1 MTNSTVHAARL
12 FLLFSSF
19 AAFAACASPDDS
31 ASEDPEATAEG
42 LAAEVEQW
50 RASIVASP
58 SNQEGCFQAS
68 FPSLTWEKVECGK
81 TPTRPIGRPAP
92 VPETVGNGD
101 DFAAEVT
108 SGLISQTIGTFPTVT
123 GVTSESDDSEK
134 NIYSIQLN
142 SNFMSGTA
150 ACKGVSGCLSWLQ
163 YVYSA
168 AEKSA
173 FMQYWLI
180 GIGTCP
186 SGAGW
191 IADGEGD
198 CYKNSTAV
206 KVPAIA
212 ITQLSQLKMS
222 GTAVSGGKDTLVFTN
237 GSTAY
242 TTSGADT
249 VADLATAWTASEFNI
264 IGDGGGSEAVFNK
277 GSSVTVKV
285 AVTNGTTN
293 APKCMANDGTTGE
306 TNNLKLGSCSAKSGS
321 APYIQFTET
330 H

>member
-1 MTNSTVHAARL
+1 MTNKIVHGARL
-12 FLLFSSF
+12 SLLFSSF
-19 AAFAACASPDDS
+19 AACAACVSPVDS
-31 ASEDPEATAEG
+31 AGENPESTTES
-42 LAAEVEQW
+42 LASDVEQW

-58 SNQEGCFQAS
+58 SNQEGCFHAS
-68 FPSLTWEKVECGK
+68 FPSLTWEQIECVEAPDHPVGH
-81 TPTRPIGRPAP
+81 PAL

-108 SGLISQTIGTFPTVT
+108 SGLISQTVGTFPTVT
-123 GVTSESDDSEK
+123 GVTSETDGKK
-134 NIYSIQLN
+134 NTYSIQLN

-150 ACKGVSGCLSWLQ
+150 ACDGVSGCLSWLQ
-163 YVYSA
+163 YVYSSS
-168 AEKSA
+168 EKAA

-186 SGAGW
+186 SSGGW
-191 IADGEGD
+191 MSDGEGD
-198 CYKNSTAV
+198 CYKNSAAV
-206 KVPAIA
+206 TVPTIA
-212 ITQLSQLKMS
+212 ITSLSQLKMS
-222 GTAVSGGKDTLVFTN
+222 GTAIKGGKDTLVFTN
-237 GSTAY
+237 GTEAY

-249 VADLATAWTASEFNI
+249 VADLATAWTASEFNV

-293 APKCMANDGTTGE
+293 APKCVANDGTTGE
-306 TNNLKLGSCSAKSGS
+306 TNNLTLGSCSAKSGS
-321 APYIQFTET
+321 SPYIQFTES